1 MLIYIGNIKIGVIIV
16 KATGILRRVD
26 EMGRVVIPKELRES
40 LELKSEDSIEIF
52 VENDKIVLQ
61 KYEKS
66 CLFCDNTDNIII
78 YMGKRVCN
86 SCLEEMDNA

>member
-1 MLIYIGNIKIGVIIV
+1 M

-40 LELKSEDSIEIF
+40 LELKSEDPIEIF

-61 KYEKS
+61 KYEES
-66 CLFCDNTDNIII
+66 CLFCDNSDNIII

-86 SCLEEMDNA
+86 SCLEEMDNT

>member
-1 MLIYIGNIKIGVIIV
+1 MLIYIGNIKIGVIAV

-52 VENDKIVLQ
+52 VKNDKIVLQ
-61 KYEKS
+61 KYEQG
-66 CLFCDNTDNIII
+66 CLFCDNSDNTIT

-86 SCLEEMDNA
+86 NCLAEMDNT